1 MTETSI
7 PQPTDSWEGS
17 LALALAL
24 NARYGLPC
32 IPDYGVTPKDPT
44 KPLKRPILN
53 GWQALEAGTPDAIKK
68 LWSQAKGRTQSYL
81 VGVVCNGLLV
91 IDIDTAE
98 GHASA
103 ADGRPQWEAWQ
114 NEYGSTPTLSVRT
127 QSGGM
132 HVYYRLPQGV
142 VVTNGAG
149 KLAPGIDQRTAGGQV
164 VAPGNVFSVGG
175 ELRQYQVLEEG
186 PADTGYI
193 AEAPD
198 WLLYKVTGDNVWVPF
213 DMNYVEEAAKREIEK
228 QGLTG
233 EARDEAIKRRY
244 DELWRQE
251 VARSEENERKRDL
264 GVDMTGARSY
274 DGRRGHAPLSART
287 NGYIRNTLSKICAEI
302 KSIGAGERNNG
313 LNERAL
319 RIMRLWQWGCRSNG
333 ATISQDAIT
342 DALYEAGTA
351 AGLEPGEV
359 KATIQSASKSA
370 ATMLEPDA
378 IKNLR
383 MQAERDRYG
392 DLDAE
397 PLQRPARTQSV
408 ASDAI
413 SAPSAGIPVQAAVNA
428 GAAATADASAMT
440 YAATA
445 DASVTASASAPAS
458 VPTTTTADA
467 AAINQGQQGTGPLIQ
482 GTSPSVPGS
491 SSAAPMPDAAQPSV
505 QAAQTAAP
513 APNPAAP
520 QQTAAASTATGP
532 APAAPDYAKWYYGA
546 CGGNLANK
554 DKMPQGAQWLA
565 RRGISIETA
574 RKAFVGYDPI
584 CDPIGAPGS
593 DPEEVR
599 DRSEELHLS
608 KRLIVPTSPQ
618 HFLAVAIDPTTPEK
632 YRELSPKRSKA
643 GLFFPASLR
652 QTDGCVFVTDNWLSA
667 LSYMQVGAS
676 AVATVTKKNTGLL
689 LETIEAEKTGATLI
703 LAFSNTDAGRQAR
716 DIVKGELRRKKTPYL
731 VANVDI
737 TGRGDTDPDN
747 VEMPN
752 DLLCNDADAF
762 KAAVQRIQEPALAR
776 PDNTL
781 DYIDNGEMA
790 RDIAKA
796 RDPIP
801 TGYELLDQETGGLYP
816 GLYVIGA
823 ISGLGKTTFCAQ
835 MCDQIAAAGHDV
847 IFVSMEMS
855 RLEIVSKSLARIT
868 YTETPGNAWT
878 SKNIR
883 HRQWNSAVVQAVRT
897 YKERVDNRVSII
909 EGNFN
914 VDMAYISD
922 YIRNHIE
929 RNATR
934 PVVFIDYLQILQPS
948 HSETKQTAKQ
958 QVDLCIT
965 EIKQLSRDLSIP
977 IVVVSSL
984 NRGSYLTPTNFTAFK
999 ESGGIEYT
1007 ADVIWGMQLACL
1019 NDPLFL
1025 KGNNEERGE
1034 YVNQEKDR
1042 PERHIQLRCLKNRYG
1057 RCYSAFFEYVPAY
1070 DYYEEI
1076 TEEDALPKEHLE
1088 DYDSDDLDSQ
1098 LSAATAPRR
1107 GSRKADADA
1116 DADAI
1121 DPRTSIPGFEEWQ
1134 AAERKRKAKLKAEGI
1149 DEETARCLS
1158 QLEGRNA
1165 KKTAY

>member
-1 MTETSI
+1 MLR
-7 PQPTDSWEGS
+7 SW
-17 LALALAL
+17 
-24 NARYGLPC
+24 
-32 IPDYGVTPKDPT
+32 
-44 KPLKRPILN
+44 
-53 GWQALEAGTPDAIKK
+53 
-68 LWSQAKGRTQSYL
+68 
-81 VGVVCNGLLV
+81 
-91 IDIDTAE
+91 
-98 GHASA
+98 
-103 ADGRPQWEAWQ
+103 
-114 NEYGSTPTLSVRT
+114 
-127 QSGGM
+127 
-132 HVYYRLPQGV
+132 PQGQ
-142 VVTNGAG
+142 TWLANRGISLETADRAWIG
-149 KLAPGIDQRTAGGQV
+149 FDRCCDPIAAPGWTADQM
-164 VAPGNVFSVGG
+164 
-175 ELRQYQVLEEG
+175 EE
-186 PADTGYI
+186 
-193 AEAPD
+193 
-198 WLLYKVTGDNVWVPF
+198 K
-213 DMNYVEEAAKREIEK
+213 
-228 QGLTG
+228 
-233 EARDEAIKRRY
+233 RDEAYYCDQPDPFHI
-244 DELWRQE
+244 
-251 VARSEENERKRDL
+251 SE
-264 GVDMTGARSY
+264 
-274 DGRRGHAPLSART
+274 
-287 NGYIRNTLSKICAEI
+287 
-302 KSIGAGERNNG
+302 
-313 LNERAL
+313 
-319 RIMRLWQWGCRSNG
+319 
-333 ATISQDAIT
+333 
-342 DALYEAGTA
+342 
-351 AGLEPGEV
+351 
-359 KATIQSASKSA
+359 
-370 ATMLEPDA
+370 
-378 IKNLR
+378 
-383 MQAERDRYG
+383 
-392 DLDAE
+392 
-397 PLQRPARTQSV
+397 
-408 ASDAI
+408 
-413 SAPSAGIPVQAAVNA
+413 
-428 GAAATADASAMT
+428 
-440 YAATA
+440 
-445 DASVTASASAPAS
+445 
-458 VPTTTTADA
+458 
-467 AAINQGQQGTGPLIQ
+467 
-482 GTSPSVPGS
+482 
-491 SSAAPMPDAAQPSV
+491 
-505 QAAQTAAP
+505 
-513 APNPAAP
+513 
-520 QQTAAASTATGP
+520 
-532 APAAPDYAKWYYGA
+532 
-546 CGGNLANK
+546 
-554 DKMPQGAQWLA
+554 
-565 RRGISIETA
+565 
-574 RKAFVGYDPI
+574 
-584 CDPIGAPGS
+584 
-593 DPEEVR
+593 
-599 DRSEELHLS
+599 
-608 KRLIVPTSPQ
+608 RLIVPTSPQ
-618 HFLAVAIDPTTPEK
+618 HFLAVAIDPTTPDK
-632 YRELSPKRSKA
+632 YKELSPKGSKA
-643 GLFFPASLR
+643 GLFNRASLR

-667 LSYMQVGAS
+667 MSYMQVGAS
-676 AVATVTKKNTGLL
+676 AVATVTRKNTKLL

-716 DIVKGELRRKKTPYL
+716 DIVKGELRRRKIPYL

-762 KAAVQRIQEPALAR
+762 KAAVHRIQEPALAR

-883 HRQWNSAVVQAVRT
+883 HKQWNSAVVQAVRT

-977 IVVVSSL
+977 IIVVSSL

-1025 KGNNEERGE
+1025 KGNNEERSA
-1034 YVNQEKDR
+1034 YVNDETDR

-1076 TEEDALPKEHLE
+1076 TEEDALPKEHLD
-1088 DYDSDDLDSQ
+1088 DYDSDALDSQ

-1107 GSRKADADA
+1107 GRRKADASDA
-1116 DADAI
+1116 DDDAI
-1121 DPRTSIPGFEEWQ
+1121 DPRTAIPGFEEWQ
-1134 AAERKRKAKLKAEGI
+1134 AAERERKAKLKEQGI
-1149 DEETARCLS
+1149 DEETALCLA

-1165 KKTAY
+1165 KKKAY